1 MEEEKVKIIFG
12 FINENIWTNID
23 AFITILTFLVVLY
36 SWYQSYKQ
44 IKQIK
49 IFIIDKGQSIE
60 LPIKLLRRN
69 FTRAELFGILGA
81 FEKDSKFNIE
91 YTSTIEFFENI
102 QNIQNAKSN
111 EMTVIITEKDKF
123 DRVNI

>member
-1 MEEEKVKIIFG
+1 MQEEVKMIFMY
-12 FINENIWTNID
+12 IPDNIWANID
-23 AFITILTFLVVLY
+23 AGITILTLGLVFY
-36 SWYQSYKQ
+36 SWYQSFKQ
-44 IKQIK
+44 NKQIK
-49 IFIIDKGQSIE
+49 IFIIDNGQTIE

-91 YTSTIEFFENI
+91 YTSTIDFFENI
-102 QNIQNAKSN
+102 ENIQNAKSN
-111 EMTVIITEKDKF
+111 EITIIITEKDKF

>member
-1 MEEEKVKIIFG
+1 MQEEVKMIFMY
-12 FINENIWTNID
+12 IPDNIWSNID
-23 AFITILTFLVVLY
+23 AGITILTLGLVIY
-36 SWYQSYKQ
+36 SWYQSFKQ
-44 IKQIK
+44 NKQIK
-49 IFIIDKGQSIE
+49 IFIVDKGETIE

-91 YTSTIEFFENI
+91 YTSTIDFFENI
-102 QNIQNAKSN
+102 ENIQNAKSN
-111 EMTVIITEKDKF
+111 EITIIITEKDKF